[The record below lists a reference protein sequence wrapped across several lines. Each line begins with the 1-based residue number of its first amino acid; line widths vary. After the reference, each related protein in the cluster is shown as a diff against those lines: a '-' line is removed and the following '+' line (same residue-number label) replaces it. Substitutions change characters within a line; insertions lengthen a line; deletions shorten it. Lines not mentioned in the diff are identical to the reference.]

1 MTTQICMGVKQFE
14 WTYQLAFYLG
24 PAFLLELFIH
34 RILLT
39 VISVEVLTSTVFLF
53 FVDDR
58 WLRDHFLTTFEIFIS
73 DKWLNWIYY
82 RWRWTRSIRSGFVEI
97 AIQYLILTF
106 IALNCLIWSYLYCSW
121 FLFFNIIFLRT
132 DDIDAVVERVLIDLD
147 RPFDLWQS
155 ETIRLIT
162 RTHFIVSWRYTL
174 FPVSFISF
182 FVHIWEPQWAVSAHI
197 QRYQRVW

>member
-1 MTTQICMGVKQFE
+1 MATQICMGVKQFE
-14 WTYQLAFYLG
+14 WTNQLAFYLR

-53 FVDDR
+53 FVDNR

-82 RWRWTRSIRSGFVEI
+82 RWGWTRSIRSGSVGI
-97 AIQYLILTF
+97 AIQYFILTF
-106 IALNCLIWSYLYCSW
+106 VALNCLIWSYLHCGW
-121 FLFFNIIFLRT
+121 FLFFNIIFLCT
-132 DDIDAVVERVLIDLD
+132 DDIDAVVKRALINLD
-147 RPFDLWQS
+147 RSFDLRQS

-162 RTHFIVSWRYTL
+162 RTHFIVPWRYTL

-182 FVHIWEPQWAVSAHI
+182 LVHIRNSKWAVSAHI
-197 QRYQRVW
+197 QRNQRVR